1 VELAVHDRL
10 DADRELPRHI
20 LFQGSLEVEM
30 SDWRNLIAIVVVIAL
45 LTTVATLAF
54 SQHADE
60 IRCFER
66 KEG

>member
-1 VELAVHDRL
+1 
-10 DADRELPRHI
+10 
-20 LFQGSLEVEM
+20 M

-60 IRCFER
+60 IRCEER
-66 KEG
+66 GSVPARIGRLGGVLCLEPGAIRK